1 MSKPTGIGKTSVI
14 AMTAQRIKMSEY
26 ILILSV
32 VNTLLIILTLM
43 KVEAGKDE

>member
-1 MSKPTGIGKTSVI
+1 
-14 AMTAQRIKMSEY
+14 MSEY